1 MIVAIGA
8 ALLGAVS
15 GSLGTYAVLRRQSL
29 LGDAISHAALPGVA
43 IAFLLTGSK
52 TPLILVL
59 GAALAGWLGTL
70 LILSIVRLT
79 RIKYDSALGIVLST
93 FFGFGLVL
101 HTLIQR
107 TGNANQA
114 GLDTFLFGQAATVL
128 ESDVLTIGILGGV
141 AIIIMFVFWKELKL
155 LVFDEGFAASL
166 GFPIRVLDILLT
178 SLLVIAIVL
187 GLQAVGAV
195 LMSAMLV
202 APAVAARQWTN
213 KLSLMMFLAA
223 CFGALAGRT
232 KLVKEDAAIGLTFP
246 ALFSI
251 GVILISKFAG
261 SVHLDMD
268 AVLLGELAYAHLNR
282 LEVFGYNLGPVS
294 LYVMGTILL
303 LNLAFIL
310 LFYKELKLATF
321 DASLAAA
328 LGFAPTLIHYGLM
341 TLVSVTTVGAFDAVG
356 SILVV
361 ALIAG
366 PPATAYLITNRLS
379 VMLTLSAV
387 IGSVN
392 AVSGYWVAYLF
403 DVSIAGSIATM
414 TLLVFGLVF
423 LVVPS
428 RGLIA
433 IARRRTRQK
442 WEFAQTMLV
451 IHLFNH
457 EGLPEAEAE
466 SEIAHLHEHLR
477 WDPEFAT
484 HVVKYALNNRCVSQE
499 ETLLTLTEHGR
510 AVAQQALVQ

>member
-1 MIVAIGA
+1 MANLSILIHLDYTLMIVAIGA

-114 GLDTFLFGQAATVL
+114 GLDTFLFGQAATIL

-141 AIIIMFVFWKELKL
+141 AIIIMIVFWKELKL

-223 CFGALAGRT
+223 CFGALAGVSGTIISSSASRIPT
-232 KLVKEDAAIGLTFP
+232 GPTIVLCATVVVG
-246 ALFSI
+246 FSI
-251 GVILISKFAG
+251 A
-261 SVHLDMD
+261 
-268 AVLLGELAYAHLNR
+268 
-282 LEVFGYNLGPVS
+282 
-294 LYVMGTILL
+294 
-303 LNLAFIL
+303 
-310 LFYKELKLATF
+310 
-321 DASLAAA
+321 
-328 LGFAPTLIHYGLM
+328 FAP
-341 TLVSVTTVGAFDAVG
+341 
-356 SILVV
+356 
-361 ALIAG
+361 
-366 PPATAYLITNRLS
+366 N
-379 VMLTLSAV
+379 
-387 IGSVN
+387 
-392 AVSGYWVAYLF
+392 
-403 DVSIAGSIATM
+403 
-414 TLLVFGLVF
+414 
-423 LVVPS
+423 
-428 RGLIA
+428 RGLLWDWL
-433 IARRRTRQK
+433 RHQRNKQ
-442 WEFAQTMLV
+442 
-451 IHLFNH
+451 
-457 EGLPEAEAE
+457 GLKMATDRLLKHPQRG
-466 SEIAHLHEHLR
+466 SE
-477 WDPEFAT
+477 
-484 HVVKYALNNRCVSQE
+484 
-499 ETLLTLTEHGR
+499 
-510 AVAQQALVQ
+510 